1 MGDDLP
7 GAVLFACTMN
17 QIRSPMAESL
27 MKYLHGR
34 QVFVQSAGVR
44 AGGEVD
50 GFAVAA
56 LDELGIDISRHHC
69 RSFDDLEDDYFDLV
83 VSLAPEAQHKAVELT
98 RNSSCEL
105 EFWHMPDPSLAEG
118 PREQRLDA
126 YRELRDLLLRR
137 IRERFPPRG
146 TPAL

>member
-1 MGDDLP
+1 MRDDLP

-17 QIRSPMAESL
+17 QIRSPMAEAL
-27 MKYLHGR
+27 LKFLHGNR
-34 QVFVQSAGVR
+34 IFVQSAGVR
-44 AGGEVD
+44 AGADID

-56 LDELGIDISRHHC
+56 MDELGIDIGRHRSRT
-69 RSFDDLEDDYFDLV
+69 FDQLDDDYFDVV
-83 VSLAPEAQHKAVELT
+83 VSLSPEAQHKAVELT

-118 PREQRLDA
+118 TREQRLDA

-137 IRERFPPRG
+137 IRERFPPQG
-146 TPAL
+146 APAL